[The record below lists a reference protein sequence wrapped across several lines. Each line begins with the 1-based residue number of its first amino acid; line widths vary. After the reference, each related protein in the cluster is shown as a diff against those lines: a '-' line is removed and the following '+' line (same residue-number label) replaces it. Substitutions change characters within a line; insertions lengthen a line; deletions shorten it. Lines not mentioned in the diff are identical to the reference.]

1 MRYLLLIYSAETSYA
16 GFSGQELQE
25 FQDRHTQ
32 LKKDAQA
39 AGVFI
44 DSQRLEPVAS
54 AKSLVIRGEKQ
65 LLTDGPFA
73 ETKEQLGGFYY
84 IDVETPE
91 EALAWAARIPQ
102 TDATT
107 VEIRPIMQM

>member
-1 MRYLLLIYSAETSYA
+1 MRYLLLIYAAESSYA
-16 GFSGQELQE
+16 GFTSEQMQD
-25 FQDRHTQ
+25 FQDRHSQ
-32 LKKDAQA
+32 LKKDAEA
-39 AGVFI
+39 AGIFLG
-44 DSQRLEPVAS
+44 SQRLQPADR

-91 EALAWAARIPQ
+91 EAIAWAARIPQ

-107 VEIRPIMQM
+107 IEIRPIMEM